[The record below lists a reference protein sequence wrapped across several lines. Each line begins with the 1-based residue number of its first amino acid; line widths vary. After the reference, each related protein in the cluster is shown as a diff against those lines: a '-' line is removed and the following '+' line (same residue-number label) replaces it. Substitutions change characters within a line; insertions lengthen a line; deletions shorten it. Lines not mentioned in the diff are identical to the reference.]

1 MTVDSPELTF
11 AIPGE
16 PVAKGRPRFVRRG
29 PGVRAVTPK
38 KTRDYEQLV
47 ESCARRA
54 AVEAG
59 GWRVGARVPLELE
72 VLFVFKRPK
81 NRFRIADEGAGLGA
95 TRRAYKVTKGDLD
108 NHIKAVLDGLQA
120 ADLFAD
126 DAQVVSIK
134 SEKTIGT
141 ILNRR
146 EKAAEAPFALV
157 TLRVLPA
164 LPGE

>member
-1 MTVDSPELTF
+1 MSVYPVLTF

-29 PGVRAVTPK
+29 PGMRAVTPK
-38 KTRDYEQLV
+38 KTREYEQLV
-47 ESCARRA
+47 EAYARRA
-54 AVEAG
+54 AVEAD

-72 VLFVFKRPK
+72 VLFVFRRPK
-81 NRFRIADEGAGLGA
+81 NQFRICDEGG
-95 TRRAYKVTKGDLD
+95 RSHKVTKGDLD
-108 NHIKAVLDGLQA
+108 NHIKAVLDGLQS

-134 SEKTIGT
+134 AEKAIGT

>member
-1 MTVDSPELTF
+1 MSEYPTLTF

-29 PGVRAVTPK
+29 PGMRAVTPK
-38 KTRDYEQLV
+38 KTREYEQLV
-47 ESCARRA
+47 EAHARRA
-54 AVEAG
+54 ADQAD

-72 VLFVFKRPK
+72 VLFVFNRPK
-81 NRFRIADEGAGLGA
+81 NRFRIADEGG
-95 TRRAYKVTKGDLD
+95 RAYKVTKGDLD

-134 SEKTIGT
+134 AKKAVGV
-141 ILNRR
+141 ILDRR

-157 TLRVLPA
+157 TLRVLPVI
-164 LPGE
+164 PGE

>member
-1 MTVDSPELTF
+1 M
-11 AIPGE
+11 
-16 PVAKGRPRFVRRG
+16 
-29 PGVRAVTPK
+29 RAVTPK
-38 KTRDYEQLV
+38 KTREYEQLV
-47 ESCARRA
+47 EAYARRA
-54 AVEAG
+54 AVEAD

-72 VLFVFKRPK
+72 VLFVFRRPK
-81 NRFRIADEGAGLGA
+81 NQFRICDEGG
-95 TRRAYKVTKGDLD
+95 RSHKVTKGDLD
-108 NHIKAVLDGLQA
+108 NHIKAVLDGLQS

-134 SEKTIGT
+134 AEKAIGT

>member
-1 MTVDSPELTF
+1 MYPTLTF
-11 AIPGE
+11 AVSGD

-29 PGVRAVTPK
+29 PGMRAVTPK
-38 KTRDYEQLV
+38 KTRQYEQLV
-47 ESCARRA
+47 EACARRA
-54 AVEAG
+54 AVEAD

-72 VLFVFKRPK
+72 VLFVFRRPQ
-81 NRFRIADEGAGLGA
+81 NRFRICDEGG
-95 TRRAYKVTKGDLD
+95 RAYKVTKGDLD
-108 NHIKAVLDGLQA
+108 NHIKAVLDGLQS

-134 SEKTIGT
+134 AEKAIGT
-141 ILNRR
+141 ILDRR
-146 EKAAEAPFALV
+146 EKAAEAPFALI